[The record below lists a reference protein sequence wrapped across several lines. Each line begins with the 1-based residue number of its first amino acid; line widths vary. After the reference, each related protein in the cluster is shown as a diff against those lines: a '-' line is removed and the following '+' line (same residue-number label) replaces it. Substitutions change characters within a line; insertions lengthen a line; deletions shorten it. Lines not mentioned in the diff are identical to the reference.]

1 MPRGGPDASWWDRR
15 YETRRQEYIDRPET
29 GARCRQ
35 ALRGLDR
42 FQRLSG
48 GYRTYSRLTVA
59 AAGADVPSPR
69 VLELGAGHGR
79 LARYVLARRPGA
91 RMTVSDVNPS
101 VVEALRAGPLGR
113 DRRIEVVRLD
123 ATAIDRPDDSY
134 DVAVLT
140 TSLHHL
146 PPSGVAALLREGTR
160 VARRLLVVD
169 GWRNPLYLAGVPLM
183 ALTGGWA
190 QAHDGFV
197 SLRRMYGAA
206 AVHAL
211 AARCGAPVR
220 VRTRFVPPAYLAV
233 LAERRKTA
241 RQGRTDGRTDE
252 DSANR
257 DGGGRAG

>member
-15 YETRRQEYIDRPET
+15 YETRREEYIDRPET

-48 GYRTYSRLTVA
+48 GYRTYSRLAVA
-59 AAGADVPSPR
+59 AVGDDVPRPR

-79 LARYVLARRPGA
+79 LARHVLARRPGA
-91 RMTVSDVNPS
+91 RVTVSDVNPL

-113 DRRIEVVRLD
+113 DRRIEIVRLD
-123 ATAIDRPDDSY
+123 ATAIDRPDGAY

-140 TSLHHL
+140 TCLHHL
-146 PPSGVAALLREGTR
+146 PPSGVAAVLREGTR

-169 GWRNPLYLAGVPLM
+169 GWRNPLYLAAVPLM

-211 AARCGAPVR
+211 AERCGAPVR

-233 LAERRKTA
+233 LAERRADSRRTSA
-241 RQGRTDGRTDE
+241 VGRASGERVGP
-252 DSANR
+252 N
-257 DGGGRAG
+257 GGGRAG